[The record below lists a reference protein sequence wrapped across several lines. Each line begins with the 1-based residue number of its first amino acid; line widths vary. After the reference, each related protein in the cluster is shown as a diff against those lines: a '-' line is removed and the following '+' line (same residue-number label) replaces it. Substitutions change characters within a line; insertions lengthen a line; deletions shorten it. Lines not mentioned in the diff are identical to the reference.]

1 MIMKRIGLRILNI
14 CFLLTM
20 VAGLLAGCAEIVTPS
35 QPTIPSY
42 TVTYLVNGQVHREQR
57 LEEGKMPAAVDTS
70 LQGIQ
75 VLGWKNEAGELVDP
89 TTLAVTADTQYTL
102 AYYPVLGRHVPYLFV
117 NENGQLRPD
126 DKLTEAELK
135 QALEALA
142 VGGAKAYF
150 PELPQE
156 NTAIGAENAAKVL
169 LHFFPKDKVQAAMA
183 EGETLTRSDFAK
195 VMNKLLERDTEKKI
209 QLESGVIVPADVT
222 SDREDAAQLLEA
234 VLAHTETD
242 TGIAWADVELPTTLE
257 PGFLNLDG
265 YLYYITEDGYYLKVG
280 KVGTLYFGEN
290 GRYTTGDLE
299 LDDLVAQTLRK
310 IMKDHPDEKGED
322 LLYQIYVYCRDS
334 FKYVTR
340 GILESGATG
349 WEVEWSK
356 QMLQTGAGNCYS
368 YNSAF
373 WALARGIGYD
383 AYCYSGYTAKDYQ
396 PHGWCQIDM
405 DGETF
410 IFDPQLGMRYLQN
423 GKNHN
428 MFKLPYARAVRWP
441 YHWPDNAKK

>member
-1 MIMKRIGLRILNI
+1 MKRIGFKILNI
-14 CFLLTM
+14 FLALTM
-20 VAGLLAGCAEIVTPS
+20 VTVLLAGCEEIVTPS
-35 QPTIPSY
+35 QPTVPSY
-42 TVTYLVNGQVHREQR
+42 TVTYLVNGQTHREQ
-57 LEEGKMPAAVDTS
+57 LVEEGAFPKAVDTS

-75 VLGWKNEAGELVDP
+75 AIGWKNEAGELVDP
-89 TTLAVTADTQYTL
+89 TTVAVTGNTQYTL
-102 AYYPVLGRHVPYLFV
+102 SYYPVLGRHVPYLFV

-126 DKLTEAELK
+126 DKLTERELK

-156 NTAIGAENAAKVL
+156 MNAVGTENASKL
-169 LHFFPKDKVQAAMA
+169 LLNFFPQDKVQAAMVD
-183 EGETLTRSDFAK
+183 GEELTRSDFAE
-195 VMNKLLERDTEKKI
+195 VMNKLLERDTEKKV
-209 QLESGVIVPADVT
+209 QLEEGAVVPADVT
-222 SDREDAAQLLEA
+222 SDREDVPQLLEA
-234 VLAHTETD
+234 VMPHTEAD
-242 TGIAWADVELPTTLE
+242 SGIAWTNVDLPTTLE

-265 YLYYITEDGYYLKVG
+265 YLYYITEDGYYLKDG
-280 KVGTLYFGEN
+280 KVGTLYFGNN
-290 GRYTTGDLE
+290 GRYTTGDTE
-299 LDDLVAQTLRK
+299 LDDLVAQTLQK
-310 IMKDHPDEKGED
+310 IMNDHPDAKGED

-356 QMLQTGAGNCYS
+356 QMLQTRAGNCYS
-368 YNSAF
+368 YNATF

-396 PHGWCQIDM
+396 PHGWCQIDI

-441 YHWPDNAKK
+441 YHWPDNA

>member
-1 MIMKRIGLRILNI
+1 MKRIGFKILNI
-14 CFLLTM
+14 SLALTI
-20 VAGLLAGCAEIVTPS
+20 VTVLLAGCAEIVTPS
-35 QPTIPSY
+35 QPTVPSY
-42 TVTYLVNGQVHREQR
+42 TVTYLVNGQTHREQ
-57 LEEGKMPAAVDTS
+57 LVEEGAFPKAVDTS

-75 VLGWKNEAGELVDP
+75 VIGWENETGELVDP
-89 TTLAVTADTQYTL
+89 TTVAVTGDTQYTL
-102 AYYPVLGRHVPYLFV
+102 SYYPVLGRHVPYLFV

-126 DKLTEAELK
+126 DKLTERELK

-156 NTAIGAENAAKVL
+156 MNAVGAENASKL
-169 LHFFPKDKVQAAMA
+169 LLNFFPQDKVQAAMVD
-183 EGETLTRSDFAK
+183 GEELTRSDFAK
-195 VMNKLLERDTEKKI
+195 VMNKLLERDAEKKV
-209 QLESGVIVPADVT
+209 QLEEGAVVPADVT
-222 SDREDAAQLLEA
+222 SDREDVPQLLEA
-234 VLAHTETD
+234 VMPHTEAD
-242 TGIAWADVELPTTLE
+242 SGIAWTNVDLPTTLE

-265 YLYYITEDGYYLKVG
+265 YLYYITEDGYYLKDG
-280 KVGTLYFGEN
+280 KVGTLYFGNN
-290 GRYTTGDLE
+290 GRYTTGDTE
-299 LDDLVAQTLRK
+299 LDDLVAQTLQK
-310 IMKDHPDEKGED
+310 IMNDHPDAKGED

-356 QMLQTGAGNCYS
+356 QMLQTRAGNCYS
-368 YNSAF
+368 YNATF

-396 PHGWCQIDM
+396 PHGWCQIDI

>member
-1 MIMKRIGLRILNI
+1 MKRIGFKILNI
-14 CFLLTM
+14 FLALTA
-20 VAGLLAGCAEIVTPS
+20 VTVLLAGCAEIVTPS
-35 QPTIPSY
+35 QPTVPSY
-42 TVTYLVNGQVHREQR
+42 TVTYLVNGQTHREQR
-57 LEEGKMPAAVDTS
+57 IEEGAFPKEVDTS

-75 VLGWKNEAGELVDP
+75 VIGWVNEAGELVDP
-89 TTLAVTADTQYTL
+89 TKVAVTGDTKYTL
-102 AYYPVLGRHVPYLFV
+102 SYYPVLGRHVAYLFV

-126 DKLTEAELK
+126 DKLTERELK

-156 NTAIGAENAAKVL
+156 NNAVGTENATKL
-169 LHFFPKDKVQAAMA
+169 LLNFFPQDKVQAAMVD
-183 EGETLTRSDFAK
+183 GEELTRSDFAK
-195 VMNKLLERDTEKKI
+195 VMNKLLERDTEKKV
-209 QLESGVIVPADVT
+209 QLEEDAVVPADVT
-222 SDREDAAQLLEA
+222 SDRDDAVQLLEA
-234 VLAHTETD
+234 VMPHTEVDSGT
-242 TGIAWADVELPTTLE
+242 AWTNVDLPTTLE

-265 YLYYITEDGYYLKVG
+265 YLYYITEDGYYLKDG
-280 KVGTLYFGEN
+280 KVGTLYFGNN

-299 LDDLVAQTLRK
+299 LDDLVAQTLQK
-310 IMKDHPDEKGED
+310 IMKDHPDAKGED

-356 QMLQTGAGNCYS
+356 QMLKTQAGNCYS
-368 YNSAF
+368 YNATF

-396 PHGWCQIDM
+396 PHGWCQIDI